1 MKQKKKKGGGTTLL
15 LVLVFLAGLSLL
27 LYPTVSNYVNS
38 LHQTQAIMDYT
49 QSVGQ
54 LQVEEY
60 AVLRAQTE
68 EYNRALLERENQYD
82 LTDEL
87 LEQYNALLDISG
99 TGIMGY
105 VEIPRINCTLPIYH
119 GTDEAVLQ
127 VAVGHLEWTSLPVG
141 GESTH
146 SVISGHRG
154 LPSAELLT
162 NIDRM
167 RLGDRFYIHVL
178 DQVLEYQ
185 VDDIAVV
192 EPQDTSRLLVTQ
204 GKDYMT
210 LVTCTPYGVNS
221 HRLLVRGVRVDNS
234 GAVGTGPIYVND
246 EVRAIPLM
254 YVIPVVLV
262 VVVLAAG
269 IVMWLGERRRRIYRG
284 KRTEKTY
291 PNSKETERVYDQNQE
306 KTE

>member
-38 LHQTQAIMDYT
+38 LHQSQVIVDYT
-49 QSVGQ
+49 QNVGQ
-54 LQVEEY
+54 LQAEEY
-60 AVLRAQTE
+60 AVLRAQAE
-68 EYNRALLERENQYD
+68 EYNRALLERDNQYG

-87 LEQYNALLDISG
+87 LEKYNCLLDISG

-119 GTDEAVLQ
+119 GTDDAVLQ

-162 NIDRM
+162 HIDRM

-192 EPQDTSRLLVTQ
+192 EPQDISRLQVIQ

-234 GAVGTGPIYVND
+234 NAVGTGPVYVND

-262 VVVLAAG
+262 VVALAAG
-269 IVMWLGERRRRIYRG
+269 IVVWLGDRRRKVYRG
-284 KRTEKTY
+284 KRAEKIYT
-291 PNSKETERVYDQNQE
+291 NSKETEKVYDQDQE

>member
-1 MKQKKKKGGGTTLL
+1 MKQKRKKGGGTTLL

-38 LHQTQAIMDYT
+38 LHQSQAIMDYT

-60 AVLRAQTE
+60 AVLRAQAE
-68 EYNRALLERENQYD
+68 EYNRALLERDNQYG

-87 LEQYNALLDISG
+87 LEWYNALLDISG

-105 VEIPRINCTLPIYH
+105 VEIPRINSTLPIYH

-162 NIDRM
+162 HIDQM
-167 RLGDRFYIHVL
+167 RLGDRFYVHVL

-192 EPQDTSRLLVTQ
+192 EPQDTSRLLVAQ

-234 GAVGTGPIYVND
+234 GAAGTGPIYVYD
-246 EVRAIPLM
+246 EVRPISLM

-262 VVVLAAG
+262 VVALAAG
-269 IVMWLGERRRRIYRG
+269 IVMWLGERHRKIYRG
-284 KRTEKTY
+284 KRAEKTY
-291 PNSKETERVYDQNQE
+291 PNSKETERVYDQDQE

>member
-38 LHQTQAIMDYT
+38 MHQSQVIVDYT

-60 AVLRAQTE
+60 AVLRAQAE

-167 RLGDRFYIHVL
+167 RMGDRFYIHVL

-234 GAVGTGPIYVND
+234 GAVGTGPVYVND

-254 YVIPVVLV
+254 YVVPVVLV
-262 VVVLAAG
+262 VVALAAG
-269 IVMWLGERRRRIYRG
+269 IVVWLGDRRRKVYRG
-284 KRTEKTY
+284 KRAEKIYT
-291 PNSKETERVYDQNQE
+291 NSKETEKVYDQDQE